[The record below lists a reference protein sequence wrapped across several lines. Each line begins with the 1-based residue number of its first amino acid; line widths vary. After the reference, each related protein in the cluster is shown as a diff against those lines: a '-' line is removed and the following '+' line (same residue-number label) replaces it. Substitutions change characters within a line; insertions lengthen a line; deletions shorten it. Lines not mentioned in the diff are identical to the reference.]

1 MILEPPKIKSAT
13 VSTSISHEVMGPDA
27 MIQDQVGFIIG
38 MKSWKRSMN
47 VIYHIHK
54 EKIKTVSTDAEK
66 PFNKIQHR
74 FMIKTDSK
82 LGI

>member
-1 MILEPPKIKSAT
+1 MKRNIL
-13 VSTSISHEVMGPDA
+13 
-27 MIQDQVGFIIG
+27 QDQAGFIIG

-47 VIYHIHK
+47 VIYHINK

-66 PFNKIQHR
+66 PFNKIQHP
-74 FMIKTDSK
+74 FMIKTDRK